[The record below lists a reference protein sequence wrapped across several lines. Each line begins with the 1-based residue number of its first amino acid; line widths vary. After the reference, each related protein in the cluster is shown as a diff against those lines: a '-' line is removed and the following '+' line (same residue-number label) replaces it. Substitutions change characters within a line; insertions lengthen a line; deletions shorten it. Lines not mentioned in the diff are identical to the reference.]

1 MFIYLN
7 IYKKVYLA
15 WQIDKKKI
23 NHLRRKPSEHFE
35 YKSNLPEAGSSEAL
49 FVKTG
54 VPINKT
60 NQNSRKIPVK
70 ELIFTKVTN

>member
-1 MFIYLN
+1 M
-7 IYKKVYLA
+7 
-15 WQIDKKKI
+15 KKI
-23 NHLRRKPSEHFE
+23 NHLRRKPSEHFK